1 MGNPL
6 VSAIIVT
13 YNRADIVVRC
23 IESLLKQTYG
33 NMEIIVVDNH
43 STDNSIDLINE
54 FCRDNQVGDI
64 VRIVA
69 LKENLM
75 NAGGRN
81 VGIQNAKGSYLLF
94 VDSDNVL
101 DKNAVQIM
109 LRDLLDN
116 KRIASVTA
124 LTIQNDD
131 RSEQQLCRN
140 ISLYTSKA
148 SSKTCNY
155 MEDTIDEF
163 VYTQCCEN
171 VFMVRRE
178 VIDMIGYFDK
188 SYYIMYEE
196 ADFCERIRRKG
207 YQHITEPKAR
217 TIHYRAKGHDEQSE
231 LRALGIGFPAR
242 AFYFA
247 RNRTVYMR
255 KYANVFG
262 KILYYLL
269 FQHLFMCYYCMK
281 AVKYKRFDIAKEYLR
296 GYLKSMFMKINKN
309 DYVSFDGE
317 ANYNGN

>member
-1 MGNPL
+1 MENPL

-23 IESLLKQTYG
+23 IESLLKQTYD

-54 FCRDNQVGDI
+54 FCSSNQVGDA
-64 VRIVA
+64 VQVVVS
-69 LKENLM
+69 KENLM

-94 VDSDNVL
+94 VDSDNIL

-109 LRDLLDN
+109 LKDLLDN
-116 KRIASVTA
+116 QGIASVTA

-155 MEDTIDEF
+155 MKDTINEF
-163 VYTQCCEN
+163 VYTGCCEN

-217 TIHYRAKGHDEQSE
+217 TIHYRAKGNDEQSE

-255 KYANVFG
+255 KYANIFG

-269 FQHLFMCYYCMK
+269 FQHLFMCYYCLK
-281 AVKYKRFDIAKEYLR
+281 ALKYERFDIAKEYLR
-296 GYLKSMFMKINKN
+296 GYSKSMFMKITKN

-317 ANYNGN
+317 AKCNGN